1 MLLLPPLR
9 PSARPHRAHP
19 CCVLH
24 SAAPWPSWLPTPRLR
39 ATDWCRSH
47 WRRDRSSSCSL
58 LYAAENPGSRIRPMP
73 QMLRPPRGCR
83 QARGSVVVVPSFSIH
98 LLLCSAGFHRP
109 PRYYEEIRLLHGRR
123 PVVVASFG
131 STAHADPCRPPRVR
145 CTGCPA
151 TPAPITATTSVG
163 FWASRSKARSPGRNS
178 LLRGS
183 LSFGAAVRL
192 GLLPHTTSRLQTG
205 IMRSRSHAVT
215 SDSRLL
221 PTCPAKDFH
230 LQSSAHAGHTFTP
243 SAASVFSEGTGYRP
257 SLWLKPVSD

>member
-1 MLLLPPLR
+1 MREDNCPR
-9 PSARPHRAHP
+9 GQARHPERAK
-19 CCVLH
+19 
-24 SAAPWPSWLPTPRLR
+24 
-39 ATDWCRSH
+39 
-47 WRRDRSSSCSL
+47 
-58 LYAAENPGSRIRPMP
+58 G
-73 QMLRPPRGCR
+73 RPPKGCR
-83 QARGSVVVVPSFSIH
+83 QMRGPVVVVPSFFSIH
-98 LLLCSAGFHRP
+98 LLLCSTGFHRP

-123 PVVVASFG
+123 PVVVASFR

-151 TPAPITATTSVG
+151 APAPITASASVG

-192 GLLPHTTSRLQTG
+192 GLLPHTASRLQTS
-205 IMRSRSHAVT
+205 ILRSRSHAVA

-221 PTCPAKDFH
+221 PTRPAKDFH

-243 SAASVFSEGTGYRP
+243 SAASAFPEVTGYHA
-257 SLWLKPVSD
+257 SLWLKPLSD